1 LLYPFAFPAK
11 VQLDLFN
18 LTQFD
23 LIDFDYQVP
32 RCLFERTKMF
42 DWPLMVN
49 NIEREDLDLLIQ
61 HLKQDDPKLTNGP
74 KVKEFEE
81 IWSNWLGVKYSVMV
95 NSGASAND
103 LTMKAIYEFYGPG
116 EVIVPPLTWVSDI
129 ASVINSNLT
138 PVFVDVNFK
147 NLSFD
152 YKKLC
157 NAITDKTRA
166 IFITHVLGLN
176 AISQELLKLCE
187 IKKILLIEDV
197 CESHGASFKG
207 QKVGSL
213 GFASNFSFYYA
224 HHMTTIEGGMVSTN
238 DFDFYQTIRMM
249 RAHGMV
255 RESDSEYT
263 RNFYSK
269 NFPDLN
275 PDFIF
280 AFGSHNMRPT
290 ELNGILG
297 VSQIKRLDENIS
309 KRTENFH
316 FFLNSLD
323 SEKFYTEFE
332 TQGSSSYA
340 LPIILRDS
348 SIEKQNA
355 VELALRRARVEFR
368 RGLSGGGNQ
377 LRQPYLKKL
386 YPSINSADFPIVDHI
401 HFFSWYIGNFPQLE
415 KFKIVSICSVLNQAV

>member
-1 LLYPFAFPAK
+1 
-11 VQLDLFN
+11 
-18 LTQFD
+18 
-23 LIDFDYQVP
+23 
-32 RCLFERTKMF
+32 
-42 DWPLMVN
+42 MVN
-49 NIEREDLDLLIQ
+49 NIEREDLDLLIE

-81 IWSNWLGVKYSVMV
+81 IWSKWLGVKYSVMV

-103 LTMKAIYEFYGPG
+103 LTMKAIYELYGPG

-129 ASVINSNLT
+129 ASVIHSNLT
-138 PVFVDVNFK
+138 PVFIDINFE
-147 NLSFD
+147 NLSFN
-152 YKKLC
+152 LEELR

-176 AISQELLKLCE
+176 AISEELLDLCKAKE
-187 IKKILLIEDV
+187 ILLIEDV

-207 QKVGSL
+207 QKAGSL

-224 HHMTTIEGGMVSTN
+224 HHMTTIEGGMISTN

-255 RESDSEYT
+255 RESDSENT
-263 RNFYSK
+263 RHYYK
-269 NFPDLN
+269 TNFPDLN

-280 AFGSHNMRPT
+280 AYGSHNMRPN

-297 VSQIKRLDENIS
+297 ISQIKRLDANII
-309 KRTENFH
+309 KRTKNFR
-316 FFLNSLD
+316 FFLNALD
-323 SEKFYTEFE
+323 SKKFYTEFQFE
-332 TQGSSSYA
+332 GSSNYA
-340 LPIILRDS
+340 LPIILRDPS
-348 SIEKQNA
+348 TEKQNA
-355 VELALRRARVEFR
+355 VEMSLMEAKVEFR

-377 LRQPYLKKL
+377 IRQPYLKKL
-386 YPSINSADFPIVDHI
+386 YPLLNAANFPIVDHI

-415 KFKIVSICSVLNQAV
+415 ESQINTICSILNQSV